1 MDGSIFISGKH
12 TDKDVY
18 AGEYNQ
24 YKDVGSYVKELQSI
38 LKDGLWESYFN
49 IDETGDSGLSG
60 LSDAQINQELEK
72 RMHDSTVTIVLISP
86 NMKEDGLDERQQWI
100 PQEVAYSLSTKRRA
114 YDYPNA
120 MMAIVLPDAKN
131 SYDYFLNPHE
141 QEDCDATKL
150 NRDILFPIMA
160 CNMLNGKELEHT
172 PCVVCPPSDLVYAD
186 DSSYID
192 PIKWSD
198 ITGRFVVDEPEK
210 TASEW
215 RRNEIRNEKRRYALD
230 GNIGA
235 AIRRQSNRE
244 YYEIYTKL
252 Q

>member
-12 TDKDVY
+12 TDEDVY

-24 YKDVGSYVKELQSI
+24 YKDVGGYVKELQDI
-38 LKDGLWESYFN
+38 VWEGGHWVSYFN

-60 LSDAQINQELEK
+60 WSDAQINQGLEK

-160 CNMLNGKELEHT
+160 CNMLNAKELEHT
-172 PCVVCPPSDLVYAD
+172 PCEDCPPSDLVYANN
-186 DSSYID
+186 SSYID

-198 ITGRFVVDEPEK
+198 ITGSSDIDESRVV
-210 TASEW
+210 
-215 RRNEIRNEKRRYALD
+215 IGRY
-230 GNIGA
+230 IGT
-235 AIRRQSNRE
+235 AIRRQRNRAD
-244 YYEIYTKL
+244 YEIYTKL

>member
-1 MDGSIFISGKH
+1 MHGNIFISGKH

-24 YKDVGSYVKELQSI
+24 YKDVGGYVDALQSV
-38 LKDGLWESYFN
+38 LE
-49 IDETGDSGLSG
+49 DEGYINKGETDDSDMSGLNETT
-60 LSDAQINQELEK
+60 IHQELEK

-160 CNMLNGKELEHT
+160 CNMLNAKELEHA
-172 PCVVCPPSDLVYAD
+172 PCVYCPPSDLVYAD
-186 DSSYID
+186 NSSYID

-198 ITGRFVVDEPEK
+198 TVGSFVIDRYIR
-210 TASEW
+210 TAI
-215 RRNEIRNEKRRYALD
+215 IR
-230 GNIGA
+230 
-235 AIRRQSNRE
+235 QHNRE
-244 YYEIYTKL
+244 DYEIYTKL